1 VAVGGTVASGLE
13 LASAGRPTMT
23 FIPRGWSAA
32 ARCLA
37 GTTILSLLLVLPAR
51 GIEMFTYFGDGSR
64 IGLPS
69 LEVPVQAYPGIPLR
83 SDRIRARARA
93 QQLRRAAPVDQ
104 PGTPPG
110 DGLPGIPG
118 GGITVRPMA
127 TPAVGPVPGTR
138 TPPTVGRFPQA
149 PPPSAAPSSQPTGE
163 NWSNLV
169 PGGRS
174 APEQITAPPPAN
186 SAPNPTLP
194 GFSQPVFPG
203 SGPATNRA
211 PGAGRSR

>member
-1 VAVGGTVASGLE
+1 
-13 LASAGRPTMT
+13 MT

-32 ARCLA
+32 TRYLA
-37 GTTILSLLLVLPAR
+37 ATTILSLLLVLPAR

-93 QQLRRAAPVDQ
+93 QQLRRSGPVNQPDVAPA
-104 PGTPPG
+104 G

-127 TPAVGPVPGTR
+127 
-138 TPPTVGRFPQA
+138 PPTGVSTPGSRTSPSAGRFPPA
-149 PPPSAAPSSQPTGE
+149 PPPSGAPSSQPAGG

-169 PGGRS
+169 PGSRS
-174 APEQITAPPPAN
+174 AAEQITAPPPAKP
-186 SAPNPTLP
+186 SANPTLP

-203 SGPATNRA
+203 SGSSTNSAPA
-211 PGAGRSR
+211 AGRSR